1 MLKPQLLKKDDYVK
15 TTLFFKNDNDVKTTM
30 IKRK

>member
-1 MLKPQLLKKDDYVK
+1 MMLKQQLLKKDGFVK
-15 TTLFFKNDNDVKTTM
+15 TTFVKDNDVKTTM